1 VVHPITILSAM
12 AALPGAMRL
21 MPGSRA
27 GAEFRQALGYAI
39 VGGLLP
45 SRLLALDTTPI
56 VYLYPDRLRAR
67 RWEDSA
73 EQVRQPDG
81 AVVD

>member
-1 VVHPITILSAM
+1 MHPITILSAT
-12 AALPGAMRL
+12 AASPGAMRL
-21 MPGSRA
+21 MPGGQA

-45 SRLLALDTTPI
+45 SQLPTLYTTPV
-56 VYLYPDRLRAR
+56 VYLYPDRLRVR
-67 RWEDSA
+67 WWEDSA